1 MSEATSDAGGATGA
15 DAQQGMM
22 AMYDLAAPQ
31 ERYLELMAQ
40 GGYIEA
46 MDGLG
51 LSFNR
56 ANTEYVLRQPRV
68 LVPQSRWASATC
80 GR

>member
-1 MSEATSDAGGATGA
+1 MSDTGDVTGGATGA

-40 GGYIEA
+40 GGYVEA
-46 MDGLG
+46 MDGSRPQLQP
-51 LSFNR
+51 R
-56 ANTEYVLRQPRV
+56 ANTEYVLRHARRV
-68 LVPQSRWASATC
+68 LVASSR
-80 GR
+80 

>member
-1 MSEATSDAGGATGA
+1 MSEATGA

-31 ERYLELMAQ
+31 ETYLELLAQ
-40 GGYIEA
+40 GGYVEA
-46 MDGLG
+46 MEGLG

-56 ANTEYVLRQPRV
+56 ANTEYVLRHHDC
-68 LVPQSRWASATC
+68 SRRGS
-80 GR
+80 R